1 MERRKLFWYGISALV
16 ALIVVGINL
25 YSEPY
30 VLSRHEMS
38 GLIGKVPCQVR
49 SGPDPDCPTAVTCYK
64 DGDYWVKRV
73 RNIYHVTCS
82 ATTAKYRCFVV
93 DSNARICVWTWY
105 TGADCTGAEVSYSEK
120 RGPAYDHEYYKDC
133 EP

>member
-1 MERRKLFWYGISALV
+1 MERRRLLWYGISALV

-38 GLIGKVPCQVR
+38 GLIGKVPCQR
-49 SGPDPDCPTAVTCYK
+49 ASGPDPDCPNTTCYK
-64 DGDYWVKRV
+64 DGDYWVQRV
-73 RNIYHVTCS
+73 AHFYHVTCS

-93 DSNARICVWTWY
+93 DSNARWL
-105 TGADCTGAEVSYSEK
+105 ADPPK
-120 RGPAYDHEYYKDC
+120 RRTLFSK
-133 EP
+133 